1 MTPLRPFDPPHPAG
15 AGRRRADAGA
25 RSCDTP
31 VFERVVT
38 GESET
43 FLWRRDDYPWERNVW
58 NVHPEVEIHLVR
70 NASGVVLV
78 GDHIGPFEP
87 GHLAMVGGG
96 LPHDWVTPIRPGEVI
111 PGRDIVVQFHPDR
124 LLQAASLLP
133 EIAEIR
139 GLLGEADRGLA
150 FHGET
155 RRAAAMLMEGMGE
168 AGGLERLALFFQLL
182 KTLASSRER
191 LSLSSDHFVPST
203 DHRTLDTAA
212 SAFAFVVENFRQ
224 DISLSDLARHLGL
237 SDSACSRFFKKSC
250 GNSFTDYVA
259 QLRIGQAC
267 KLLSET
273 GMAVTEVCFEVGYLN
288 LSNFNR
294 VFRQQRGLT
303 PSAYRRLARNRR
315 SAPTPSVGSN

>member
-1 MTPLRPFDPPHPAG
+1 MTTPRPLTLPKPAG
-15 AGRRRADAGA
+15 AGRTRAEAGL
-25 RSCDTP
+25 RGSDPP
-31 VFERVVT
+31 VFERVIT

-111 PGRDIVVQFHPDR
+111 PGRDIVVQFDPDR
-124 LLQAASLLP
+124 LVQAASLLP
-133 EIAEIR
+133 EMAEIR

-155 RRAAAMLMEGMGE
+155 RREAAALMETMGE
-168 AGGLERLALFFQLL
+168 VGGLERLTLFLQLL
-182 KTLASSRER
+182 KTLATGRER

-212 SAFAFVVENFRQ
+212 SAFAFVVENFRA
-224 DISLSDLARHLGL
+224 DISLSDLARHLGI

-259 QLRIGQAC
+259 QLRIGHAC
-267 KLLSET
+267 KLLSDT
-273 GMAVTEVCFEVGYLN
+273 AMPVTDVCFEVGYGN

-315 SAPTPSVGSN
+315 ASPTPPVGSN

>member
-1 MTPLRPFDPPHPAG
+1 MATLCPLTRHSTG
-15 AGRRRADAGA
+15 SGLRAP
-25 RSCDTP
+25 DTP

-58 NVHPEVEIHLVR
+58 NVHPEIEIHLVR

-111 PGRDIVVQFHPDR
+111 PGRDIVVQFDPDR

-133 EIAEIR
+133 EVAEIR

-155 RRAAAMLMEGMGE
+155 RREAAALMETMG
-168 AGGLERLALFFQLL
+168 AVRGLERLALFFQLL
-182 KTLASSRER
+182 KTLASGRER

-212 SAFAFVVENFRQ
+212 SAFAFVVENFRA
-224 DISLSDLARHLGL
+224 DISLSDLARHLGIERL
-237 SDSACSRFFKKSC
+237 RLLAVLQEKLRQQLHRLC
-250 GNSFTDYVA
+250 GA
-259 QLRIGQAC
+259 APHRPRLQA
-267 KLLSET
+267 
-273 GMAVTEVCFEVGYLN
+273 AVRHRHAGDR
-288 LSNFNR
+288 R
-294 VFRQQRGLT
+294 VFRSGVWQSVELQ
-303 PSAYRRLARNRR
+303 SRLPPAAGFDPVRLPAARPQSPRVADGTVR
-315 SAPTPSVGSN
+315 PELML